1 MYNAEL
7 SVSEG
12 RTVSIQFYAEL
23 NDFIPRERRGTA
35 FEVYLNGPTSV
46 KDLIESQGVPHTEIG
61 SILINNHP
69 VDFSSLVN
77 DGDSVSVYAETDK
90 VDPTKPGL
98 LRSKP
103 LPQIKFVLD
112 THLGKLAKYL
122 RMLGFDTL
130 YSNDYE
136 DEQLAQIAS
145 EQQRIVLSRDR
156 GLLKRKIIEYGHYV
170 RHTQPLEQLSEIM
183 QWLDIHKYMNPFS
196 RCTTCNGLLH
206 NVNKKDI
213 ESQLEPKTKQYYN
226 AFKQCAECK
235 QIYWKGTH
243 YQRLEQIVQSITD
256 ETGADNG

>member
-1 MYNAEL
+1 M
-7 SVSEG
+7 SEG

-23 NDFIPRERRGTA
+23 NDFIPREKRGAA

-46 KDLIESQGVPHTEIG
+46 KDLIESQGVPHTEVG
-61 SILINNHP
+61 SITCNHEA
-69 VDFSSLVN
+69 VDFCCLVN
-77 DGDSVSVYAETDK
+77 NGDQVSVYPETEK
-90 VDPTKPGL
+90 VDPTRPGR
-98 LRSKP
+98 LRSRP
-103 LPQIKFVLD
+103 LPDIKFVLD

-130 YSNDYE
+130 YKNDYE
-136 DEQLAQIAS
+136 DQQLADIAS

-183 QWLDIHKYMNPFS
+183 QWLDIQKYLNPFS

-206 NVNKKDI
+206 SVSKRYI
-213 ESQLEPKTKQYYN
+213 ASQLAPKTRQFYN

-243 YQRLEQIVQSITD
+243 YQRLEQIVKSITS
-256 ETGADNG
+256 ETDTDKG